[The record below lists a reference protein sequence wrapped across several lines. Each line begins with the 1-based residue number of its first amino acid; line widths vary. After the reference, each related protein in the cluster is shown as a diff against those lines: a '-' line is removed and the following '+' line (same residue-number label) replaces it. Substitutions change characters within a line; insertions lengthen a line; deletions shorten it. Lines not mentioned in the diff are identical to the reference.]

1 MAHYFEQ
8 SPATASAPRQVVL
21 DGGSLT
27 LQSDRGV
34 FSHGRLDPGTAM
46 LLREAPALPATGTLL
61 DLGCGFGP
69 IALTMATRS
78 PRATVW
84 AIDVNQRARD
94 LTAANATA
102 NDLANVRV
110 AAPDGVP
117 RDVRFDVIWSNPP
130 IRIGK
135 PALHELLTTWL
146 TRLAPGGRA
155 VLVVHRHLGADSL
168 QRWLT
173 DHGWPTTRLASS
185 RGYRLLRTPAPLHP
199 SV

>member
-8 SPATASAPRQVVL
+8 SPAAASAPRLVQL
-21 DGGSLT
+21 DGGALT
-27 LQSDRGV
+27 LRSDRGV
-34 FSHGRLDPGTAM
+34 FSHGRLDPGTAL
-46 LLREAPALPATGTLL
+46 LLREAPDLPMTGTLL

-78 PRATVW
+78 PGATVW
-84 AIDVNQRARD
+84 AIDVNDRARA
-94 LTAANATA
+94 LTAANATT

-110 AAPDGVP
+110 AAPDEVP
-117 RDVRFDVIWSNPP
+117 GDVSLDVIWSNPP

-146 TRLAPGGRA
+146 TRLAEGGQA

-173 DHGWPTTRLASS
+173 DQGWPTTRLASRS
-185 RGYRLLRTPAPLHP
+185 GYRLLHTHP
-199 SV
+199 